1 MADSKLMKLAKFAE
15 EMIKCG
21 ICLETYSY
29 PKTLKCLHTFCISC
43 LAKIL
48 EPKLVNNQGVLD
60 ADRAIS
66 VNCPIC
72 NTMHGDITGL
82 CDLPTNFIVV
92 EALDLMQECNE
103 NSVKQ
108 PLCDSSDKAAVSW
121 CITCQKRY
129 CDDCLKLAAS
139 SCDRSKK
146 HGGCGARHVIV
157 TIHSQSGEE
166 CKCRKHKIIFAFY
179 CNTCDRPV
187 CLDCCITSHRKHEA
201 KVINALKKEAWE
213 TWKEL
218 EVVNAKVVA
227 DRIQGEDKTLLL
239 IGKIDKNEVKL
250 EESLKQFQVKL
261 EKFLERLFQEVNML
275 CQKKF
280 AKERQKIR
288 EIFPTRELSPLA
300 NCETVMNLLFFVNSN
315 IKDDNDLLVACQ
327 AGTLKAM
334 LSSCRNQSISFEEA
348 NKKFKKIEKSSS
360 EACVEMDE
368 ESLQKSMV
376 KVFESMT
383 LKFPNCDAEVDLE
396 DFLMK
401 KINEGQRT

>member
-1 MADSKLMKLAKFAE
+1 M
-15 EMIKCG
+15 
-21 ICLETYSY
+21 
-29 PKTLKCLHTFCISC
+29 
-43 LAKIL
+43 
-48 EPKLVNNQGVLD
+48 
-60 ADRAIS
+60 
-66 VNCPIC
+66 
-72 NTMHGDITGL
+72 
-82 CDLPTNFIVV
+82 
-92 EALDLMQECNE
+92 
-103 NSVKQ
+103 
-108 PLCDSSDKAAVSW
+108 
-121 CITCQKRY
+121 
-129 CDDCLKLAAS
+129 
-139 SCDRSKK
+139 
-146 HGGCGARHVIV
+146 
-157 TIHSQSGEE
+157 
-166 CKCRKHKIIFAFY
+166 
-179 CNTCDRPV
+179 
-187 CLDCCITSHRKHEA
+187 
-201 KVINALKKEAWE
+201 INALKKEAWE

-300 NCETVMNLLFFVNSN
+300 NCETVMNLLSFVNSN

-348 NKKFKKIEKSSS
+348 SKEFKKIEKSSS
-360 EACVEMDE
+360 EACVEMNE
-368 ESLQKSMV
+368 ESFQKSMV